1 MTPDAAA
8 VALAR
13 QVHDVLL
20 ARGGTLAVA
29 ESLTGG
35 ALAATVTAVPGVSG
49 TFRGGVVAYATELK
63 RDLLERHGPVHPLVA
78 AAMAAGARL
87 RLGSTYGLA
96 TTGVAGPDPQDGH
109 PPGEVYLGLAGGEPL
124 RLLHR
129 RLDLTGDR
137 ATVRAGTVLAALG
150 FLHEVLTHGNAAQ

>member
-1 MTPDAAA
+1 MTPDPAA

-20 ARGGTLAVA
+20 ARGATLAVA

-63 RDLLERHGPVHPLVA
+63 RDLLAVPADLLAFDELSDPIRGEPVDERHCLPSLFQ
-78 AAMAAGARL
+78 
-87 RLGSTYGLA
+87 STCLADRMGLWKI
-96 TTGVAGPDPQDGH
+96 
-109 PPGEVYLGLAGGEPL
+109 
-124 RLLHR
+124 
-129 RLDLTGDR
+129 
-137 ATVRAGTVLAALG
+137 
-150 FLHEVLTHGNAAQ
+150 